1 MSYDLNLEFRLE
13 RVERKLKR
21 LEQILKGNGI
31 KIDEETRQQIT
42 DGD

>member
-21 LEQILKGNGI
+21 IEQILKGNGI
-31 KIDEETRQQIT
+31 EIDEEIKQYIT